1 MVNIKKLLKKEEIDL
16 VFEKG
21 EKIVSPFFVC
31 YLYRAD
37 QVDLIDYLII
47 ASKKVGIA
55 VKRNRAKRIL
65 RVMVN
70 NTKDFLVSRNV
81 KHIILIARKDILK
94 KKSTEL
100 VDMVLKKLERI
111 GG

>member
-1 MVNIKKLLKKEEIDL
+1 
-16 VFEKG
+16 
-21 EKIVSPFFVC
+21 
-31 YLYRAD
+31 
-37 QVDLIDYLII
+37 
-47 ASKKVGIA
+47 
-55 VKRNRAKRIL
+55 
-65 RVMVN
+65 MVN